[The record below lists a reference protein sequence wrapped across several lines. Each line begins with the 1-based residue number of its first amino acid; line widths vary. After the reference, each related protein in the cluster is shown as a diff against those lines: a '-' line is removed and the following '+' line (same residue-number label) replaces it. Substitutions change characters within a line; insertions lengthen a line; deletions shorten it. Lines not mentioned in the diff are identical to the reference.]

1 MTIITGSMA
10 DVPKDLLSEIQKLEE
25 HFSVDTA
32 RLKKITK
39 QFVSELEKGGLS
51 TPLMAEP
58 I

>member
-1 MTIITGSMA
+1 MA